1 MGNSFVYSQ
10 LVSYLDEVDQLL
22 SDEVLVEGVVIGGF
36 ALVPERPYR
45 ETEDIDFLSPA
56 PLPEELREAGEVVA
70 GRFGLNSDW
79 INSGVIVVS
88 IPIPQQLR
96 KLYTGNHLI
105 LYRPNDEFLL
115 ATKIYAGREKD
126 NEDATQLM
134 RRTGIYTV
142 KELTNLVMELFRLEK
157 MHRYSIRQKAER
169 IVTYARNTQSWYRG
183 YR

>member
-1 MGNSFVYSQ
+1 MGDKFVYSQ
-10 LVSYLDEVDQLL
+10 LISYLDEVDHLL
-22 SDEVLVEGVVIGGF
+22 SDGILIEGIVIGGF
-36 ALVPERPYR
+36 ALGPEHPHRQ
-45 ETEDIDFLSPA
+45 TEDIDFLSPA
-56 PLPEELREAGEVVA
+56 PLPEELRKAGEVVA
-70 GRFGLNSDW
+70 ERFNLNSNW
-79 INSGVIVVS
+79 INSGVIMVG
-88 IPIPQQLR
+88 IPIPQKLR
-96 KLYTGNHLI
+96 KIYTGTHLI
-105 LYRPNDEFLL
+105 LYRPDDEFLL